1 MAMIRSV
8 DKWQSI
14 LTNRFTIVILILRS
28 KYMYLKVLISIIKHH
43 IIIHILPHLIVPI
56 FPEPTILLVVLLFLI
71 NQSLLFIDDVVVV

>member
-1 MAMIRSV
+1 MIRSV

-56 FPEPTILLVVLLFLI
+56 FPEPAILLVVFLFLI
-71 NQSLLFIDDVVVV
+71 NQCLLFIDDVVVV